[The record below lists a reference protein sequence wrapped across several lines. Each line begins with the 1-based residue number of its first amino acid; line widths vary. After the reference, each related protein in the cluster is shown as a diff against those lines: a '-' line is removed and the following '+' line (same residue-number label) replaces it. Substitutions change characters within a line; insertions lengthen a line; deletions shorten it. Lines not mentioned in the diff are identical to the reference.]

1 MCGSSRVGESE
12 REFAGIVY
20 GHQLQLTIG
29 QAVRD
34 LKLAAEV
41 LEPNDICNRVQ
52 YLPLQL
58 CSPRPSTRTRAS

>member
-1 MCGSSRVGESE
+1 MCGSLRVGESE

-52 YLPLQL
+52 YLPL
-58 CSPRPSTRTRAS
+58 